1 MSLYSAIGLCAF
13 IFVCVAL
20 CISALVAQEAKQ
32 EGEFFDE

>member
-20 CISALVAQEAKQ
+20 CVSALFAQEAKQ
-32 EGEFFDE
+32 ESEHFDE

>member
-20 CISALVAQEAKQ
+20 CISALVAQEARQ
-32 EGEFFDE
+32 ESEHFDE